1 MSHRISIILRTLY
14 SPFIAFIVSAAIG
27 QTHAYSIPENHAVN
41 GGISIIPFESV
52 QKPIVFFDNHRIPVV
67 ESTKPNQWLL
77 IAGIPL
83 NNTQS
88 IQDLLINKPKRSVLP
103 IHVSDKYYKTQ
114 YLTIEDTRKVDPL
127 PQDHARIAVET
138 KKLATLF
145 SSYTAQNPFVNDF
158 IPPAQGPVS
167 SLFGLNRVFNKEPRP
182 SHTGLDI
189 AAPADANVSAISAG
203 TVVDTGDYFYT
214 GNTVIVDHGMGV
226 FSLYG
231 HLKKIDVTPG
241 EIVKQG
247 TLLGKVGMTG
257 RATGPH
263 LHWSMIVNQT
273 YVDPLLFVP
282 SQYFKALPKKEKQ
295 QV

>member
-1 MSHRISIILRTLY
+1 MSHGLCRILRTLF
-14 SPFIAFIVSAAIG
+14 SLCINLILSASIG
-27 QTHAYSIPENHAVN
+27 QAFAYSIPENHAVN
-41 GGISIIPFESV
+41 GGISIIPFDSV
-52 QKPIVFFDNHRIPVV
+52 QKPEVFFGDHRIAVV
-67 ESTKPNQWLL
+67 ESTKPHQWLL

-83 NNTQS
+83 DQTQS
-88 IQDLLINKPKRSVLP
+88 VQDLIVNKPKHSVLP
-103 IHVSDKYYKTQ
+103 IHVSDKFYKTQ

-127 PQDHARIAVET
+127 PEDHARIAVET
-138 KKLATLF
+138 KKFENIF

-158 IPPAQGPVS
+158 TPPAQGPVS
-167 SLFGLNRVFNKEPRP
+167 SLFGLSRVFNKEPRP

-189 AAPADANVSAISAG
+189 AAPADAQVSVISPG
-203 TVVDTGDYFYT
+203 TVVDTGNYFYT

-231 HLKKIDVTPG
+231 HLKEIDVKPG

-247 TLLGKVGMTG
+247 SLLGKVGMTG

-282 SQYFKALPKKEKQ
+282 SQYFKALPKKEEKKA
-295 QV
+295 